1 MINKII
7 LNLYILIN
15 WIRLFLILER
25 KVKLSSNF
33 MLEGRFS
40 VNRMVGEILGE
51 WMGVKEV
58 IEKNGRVL
66 RS

>member
-1 MINKII
+1 MINKIF

-15 WIRLFLILER
+15 WIRLFLILEK
-25 KVKLSSNF
+25 KVKVSSNF

-51 WMGVKEV
+51 RMGVKEV
-58 IEKNGRVL
+58 IERNGRVL

>member
-1 MINKII
+1 
-7 LNLYILIN
+7 
-15 WIRLFLILER
+15 
-25 KVKLSSNF
+25 